1 MALDWLVH
9 LGGGLDPAK
18 ALKRLSAVGVSEV
31 WQAALYLPVRHLDA
45 RSPIDRFFGISPG
58 LAEAVCIGRF
68 DGDFRTRW
76 VPTRGRRS
84 SPQATGRLVDRQGL
98 RLRFSVFGESRG
110 LQKALEAAE
119 GNDVALAGTLNL
131 TTTGVFLSNPVLVD
145 PPLIGHMVPVYP
157 GKPRVLSTEMA
168 RRAIATLLPAAIPD
182 AAGQI
187 RPAAL
192 AAAGDQDLRRLVRW
206 SEGSLEELLWRA
218 HVPSD
223 PADAQAAM
231 GSLERLSALV
241 TIGELRRFQHE
252 QHPPRMPIAIDSWHD
267 LLQRIPFEL
276 TSEQH
281 EAVERLVERLRSG
294 IVSSTLI
301 NADVG
306 MGKSVIY
313 QLAAAAAVRAGARV
327 AVLLPNERLA
337 EQAYSDIQHL
347 FPELRAE
354 LVTSRRRKASV
365 SSRWLVG
372 TTALLF
378 RDVGPLDV
386 CVVDEQHRFSVEQR
400 RSLAHAGT
408 HVIEISATPIPRTQ
422 ALLLYG
428 KVDVIRL
435 TQRHS
440 AQAITTRVV
449 QRSGT
454 DAMVHDIHAVVGRG
468 ARVLIICPRREDAE
482 DDEDPLPSVARVAAK
497 WERLFPGRV
506 RAIHG
511 ETDAEEVGAAFA
523 DLAAGRAQI
532 MVATTVVEVGLNIA
546 NLRAMII
553 VHAERFGVSQL
564 HQLRGRLAREG
575 GAGVCYL
582 YLPRSVGIDA
592 MSRLDAVARTQ
603 DGFELAEFDMRHRG
617 IGDVSSTGQR
627 QHGATGSLL
636 LTRGVPMETFLEVLS
651 EVSQ

>member
-1 MALDWLVH
+1 MGTDWVTH
-9 LGGGLDPAK
+9 LAGGLEPAK
-18 ALKRLSAVGVSEV
+18 ALKRLGAVGISEV

-45 RSPIDRFFGISPG
+45 RTPIDRFFGLSPG
-58 LAEAVCIGRF
+58 PGEAVCIGRF

-76 VPTRGRRS
+76 VPARGRRA
-84 SPQATGRLVDRQGL
+84 SPQATGSLVDRNGL
-98 RLRFSVFGESRG
+98 RLRFSVFGESRS

-119 GNDVALAGTLNL
+119 GVDVALAGTLNL
-131 TTTGVFLSNPVLVD
+131 TGTGVFLSNPVMIDATL
-145 PPLIGHMVPVYP
+145 LGHMIPVYP
-157 GKPRVLSTEMA
+157 GKQRVLSTEMA
-168 RRAIATLLPAAIPD
+168 RRAIATLLPTAVPD
-182 AAGQI
+182 AAAHI
-187 RPAAL
+187 RPDAM
-192 AAAGDQDLRRLVRW
+192 AAAGDHDLRRLVRW
-206 SEGSLEELLWRA
+206 SEGSLEDLLWRA

-223 PADAQAAM
+223 PSDAQAAM
-231 GSLERLSALV
+231 ESLERLSALV

-252 QHPPRMPIAIDSWHD
+252 QRPPRKPIAIGSWDD
-267 LLQRIPFEL
+267 LLKRVPFKL

-281 EAVERLVERLRSG
+281 DAIERLVQRLRSDT
-294 IVSSTLI
+294 VSSTLI

-337 EQAYSDIQHL
+337 EQAYADIQHL
-347 FPELRAE
+347 FPELQAQ
-354 LVTSRRRKASV
+354 LVTGRRRKASV
-365 SSRWLVG
+365 SARWLVG

-400 RSLAHAGT
+400 RSLAHGGT

-440 AQAITTRVV
+440 PQDITTRVV

-454 DAMVHDIHAVVGRG
+454 DAMVRDIHDVVGRG

-497 WERLFPGRV
+497 WEQLFPGRV

-511 ETDAEEVGAAFA
+511 ETDADAVGIAFA
-523 DLAAGRAQI
+523 DLAAGRAQV

-575 GAGVCYL
+575 GTGVCYL
-582 YLPRSVGIDA
+582 YLPRSVGLDA
-592 MSRLDAVARTQ
+592 MSRLEAVARTQ

-636 LTRGVPMETFLEVLS
+636 LTRGVPMDTFLEVLA